1 MIKNEK
7 QLLAL
12 GSIVSIVILLIVA
25 LLYFKLVISQVIFK
39 SILFGSFISIINFL
53 IGLYLIKFSINKS
66 EKTFLIS
73 LWGGMLFKLI
83 FGLSIVLISLIFL
96 EINTYGFIFS
106 ILFFHIFYL
115 IIEIFYLD
123 LRRKNKFDG
132 SKQS

>member
-12 GSIVSIVILLIVA
+12 GFIVSLVVLLAVA
-25 LLYFKLVISQVIFK
+25 FLYFNLVVSKVIFK
-39 SILFGSFISIINFL
+39 SIIFGSFISIINFL
-53 IGLYLIKFSINKS
+53 IGLSLVKFSINKS
-66 EKTFLIS
+66 EKIFLIS
-73 LWGGMLFKLI
+73 LWGGMLFRLI

-123 LRRKNKFDG
+123 LRRKNRFDG